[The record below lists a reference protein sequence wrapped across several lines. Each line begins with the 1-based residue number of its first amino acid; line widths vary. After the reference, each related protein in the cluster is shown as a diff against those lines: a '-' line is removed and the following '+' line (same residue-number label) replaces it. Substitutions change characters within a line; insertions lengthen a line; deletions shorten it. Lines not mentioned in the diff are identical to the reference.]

1 MAMTDIKKL
10 LVYVKA
16 KEGQD
21 VTALK
26 NQVKTLSGTTLNDRV
41 FFMADT
47 DEIITHDHIFG
58 VSEET
63 KKHLANLDEAI
74 KKTTGVDLKA
84 GDAYEIVDD
93 VTASTIAAY
102 VAKKMATVSAKDGS
116 VATVT
121 ATTVDAHTN
130 YEVDVVVDG
139 LTVVNNAGKLTSGLQ
154 LVYANKQATV
164 EGIEAGHPSM
174 YLADNTGA
182 IFGNAVDVNDFIVDG
197 MIEKVEYVVDD
208 TVGPAIKFTW
218 NTDGASQETL
228 IPLSTVFKLEQI
240 HTGTENYLSV
250 KTTTPTGA
258 DNPHQGDA
266 EGGIC
271 YEVNANV
278 NAVDLT
284 VATSVEHT
292 EKDEA
297 HSIPESYAAK
307 TVSGAAANNFADV
320 KNELADA
327 KIVAEKFKATDE
339 LIAAVA
345 NRAIERDDAIGADID
360 TKIQELRDALGQEV
374 QDRTDGDDDLQ
385 SKIDEINSESE
396 DLTAHPTSVAAK
408 IAALRDSL
416 KVDALSADVKVGENT
431 IMSVELS
438 QEAGKIKDLKL
449 EAKLD
454 SLMSETKLDG
464 IDGQVKVGDTTYYI
478 KDIDTIAKTHPSLVT
493 VQDAWLY
500 GKALMTTVK
509 SDNSEYIKVDNVD
522 GKLQIVYEP
531 WAEVHSTDELEAL
544 YGSK

>member
-16 KEGQD
+16 KEGQS
-21 VTALK
+21 VEALK
-26 NQVKTLSGTTLNDRV
+26 SQVLTLSGTTLNDRV

-47 DEIITHDHIFG
+47 DEIITHNHTFG

-102 VAKKMATVSAKDGS
+102 VAKKMTTVSAKDGS

-121 ATTVDAHTN
+121 ASTADAHTN

-250 KTTTPTGA
+250 KTTTPTGT

-278 NAVDLT
+278 NGVDLT
-284 VATSVEHT
+284 VATSVEHI
-292 EKDEA
+292 EA
-297 HSIPESYAAK
+297 DDDHNIPESYAAK

-360 TKIQELRDALGQEV
+360 EKIQEVKDSI
-374 QDRTDGDDDLQ
+374 DDLQ
-385 SKIDEINSESE
+385 AQVDEINSDSE
-396 DLTAHPTSVAAK
+396 DLTAHPTSVTAK

-544 YGSK
+544 YGAK